1 MIMVKTKE
9 KPATTT
15 PKKDYSDP
23 TGIFSVWNRITEL
36 KEVLNDLHEK
46 IMQWTPDD
54 DFYYDL
60 SKEKTKFSQEYVDNI
75 FELWRYARETGAKH
89 SKGEKVDCGVYTGEI
104 IELIPEFD
112 QLGNFIKWN
121 YSVMYK
127 NESGETE
134 FAPLISAIPQGN
146 ISILNSVIVDDQPA
160 EPEAIAP
167 EPEPEQLSLLPSELP
182 RDLGNDY
189 LAFKANQLID
199 ILNSFPREAIAVNN
213 YFRTGGQSDPHIII
227 ETNRGNIR
235 CWMDYNFFEIDA
247 DEIDEFFDKPGCT
260 IEQPWEEYL
269 DNYLI
274 EIGFHR
280 EKDNDLIKL
289 EKPILDRPYEYQD
302 MGDGRYKVF
311 TEPSPNKNDGQ
322 RFLGMI
328 WRDDEGWVSN
338 DLLPAENS
346 RRAIAYRLHQKHRE
360 RDEQDKQ
367 KMRELVAKTSQA
379 VTKTVKAIAESKS
392 TTKTGKKPITESKP
406 AGKKTKAITESKPP
420 AKKSKPANKKAD
432 RAIAKKS
439 KSITELKP
447 TPTNSVITT
456 NGKPQGCINWSAPA
470 GGAKVPVG
478 TKYPYYCYHEGR
490 KLRKCYIGGGNQQ
503 AHIAQSRVRAV
514 EEAIAQSKSPDEIV
528 KLIHELK
535 RG

>member
-75 FELWRYARETGAKH
+75 FDLWRYARETGAKH
-89 SKGEKVDCGVYTGEI
+89 SRAEKVEFGIYTGEI
-104 IELIPEFD
+104 TELIPEFD

-127 NESGETE
+127 NEAGETE
-134 FAPLISAIPQGN
+134 FAPLISYVPQGDVN
-146 ISILNSVIVDDQPA
+146 ILNSVIVDEQPA

-167 EPEPEQLSLLPSELP
+167 EPEPEQLSLLPNELP

-199 ILNSFPREAIAVNN
+199 ILNSFPRDAIAVNN

-235 CWMDYNFFEIDA
+235 CWMDYMFFEIDA
-247 DEIDEFFDKPGCT
+247 DEIDKFFDKPGCT

-269 DNYLI
+269 SDYLV
-274 EIGFHR
+274 ELGFHR
-280 EKDNDLIKL
+280 ENDNDPVKL
-289 EKPILDRPYEYQD
+289 QKPILDRPYEYQD
-302 MGDGRYKVF
+302 VGDGRYKVLIA
-311 TEPSPNKNDGQ
+311 PSPNKNVGQ
-322 RFLGMI
+322 RFLGII
-328 WRDDEGWVSN
+328 WRDEEGWIT
-338 DLLPAENS
+338 DDILPAENS
-346 RRAIAYRLHQKHRE
+346 RRAIAYRLHQKFKERE
-360 RDEQDKQ
+360 EQDNQ
-367 KMRELVAKTSQA
+367 QIRELVAKTRQA
-379 VTKTVKAIAESKS
+379 VTKKTKAVTEL
-392 TTKTGKKPITESKP
+392 KTPGFLGKKPITESKP

-420 AKKSKPANKKAD
+420 AKKSKPASKKTD
-432 RAIAKKS
+432 GAIAKKS
-439 KSITELKP
+439 KPITELKP
-447 TPTNSVITT
+447 APTNSVITT

-470 GGAKVPVG
+470 GDAKVPAG
-478 TKYPYYCYHEGR
+478 TKYPSYCYHEGG

-503 AHIAQSRVRAV
+503 STVAQSRVRAV
-514 EEAIAQSKSPDEIV
+514 EEAIAEAKTPDEIV
-528 KLIHELK
+528 SLIHELK